1 MRILIFRFFF
11 QALKMVLEK
20 ESWLKLPPDTVQAIS
35 FAGLVGDGA
44 ALIVPSHDNSS
55 NAKLHHSNKS
65 VKSVDANSKK
75 SGFSSWI
82 RSGNPFSPKLIPTS
96 VDGHSSSL
104 LNGATAIEYDEH
116 ANDTVSP
123 QGNGASHKNGMPV
136 SEDENE
142 DLLADFID
150 EDSQLPS
157 RISKPKAP
165 KSNFSHCKDD
175 EISAQ
180 TGSSLC
186 LLRCKAI
193 LCC

>member
-1 MRILIFRFFF
+1 
-11 QALKMVLEK
+11 MVLEK

-35 FAGLVGDGA
+35 FAGLTGNGA
-44 ALIVPSHDNSS
+44 ALIVPSHGISS

-65 VKSVDANSKK
+65 MNSIDATIKK
-75 SGFSSWI
+75 SGFTSWI
-82 RSGNPFSPKLIPTS
+82 KSGNPFSPKIKSTS
-96 VDGHSSSL
+96 VEGHSSSL
-104 LNGATAIEYDEH
+104 LNGTTAGEYDGH
-116 ANDTVSP
+116 ANDSYHGDQASP
-123 QGNGASHKNGMPV
+123 HSGSASHKNGTPV

-157 RISKPKAP
+157 RISKPKVP
-165 KSNFSHCKDD
+165 KSNFSHCKED
-175 EISAQ
+175 EISSQ

-186 LLRCKAI
+186 LLRCTAI

>member
-104 LNGATAIEYDEH
+104 LNGATAVEYDEH

-123 QGNGASHKNGMPV
+123 QGNGASHTNGMPV

-165 KSNFSHCKDD
+165 KSNSSHCKTD

-186 LLRCKAI
+186 LLRWNAI
-193 LCC
+193 LFC